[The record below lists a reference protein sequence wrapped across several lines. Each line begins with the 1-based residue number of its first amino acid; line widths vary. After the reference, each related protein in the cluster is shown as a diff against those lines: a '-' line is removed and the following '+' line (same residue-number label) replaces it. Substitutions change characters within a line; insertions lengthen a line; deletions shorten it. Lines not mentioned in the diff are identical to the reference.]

1 MALAIFSQLLTA
13 QPASYN
19 PATGKIEMTVVMAR
33 ELAVII
39 IERDTLLERNKQLA
53 WQLNDAIGDI
63 DVLLNDYEST
73 VQELKDLRIGIAAI
87 TAEIDKINE
96 EETKYWKRLSKG
108 IRLDLSLNST
118 VNEWQR
124 LVVIPKLSIP
134 IAGKWSIQATAV
146 IPLSGN
152 AQYFTGVGYR
162 LF

>member
-1 MALAIFSQLLTA
+1 MA

-19 PATGKIEMTVVMAR
+19 PATGKIEMTVDMAR
-33 ELAVII
+33 ELAVVV

-63 DVLLNDYEST
+63 DVLLNDYENT

-96 EETKYWKRLSKG
+96 KETKYWKRLSKG

-118 VNEWQR
+118 VNDWQR
-124 LVVIPKLSIP
+124 LVVVPTLSIP
-134 IAGKWSIQATAV
+134 IAGKWSIQATAIV
-146 IPLSGN
+146 PLDGSV
-152 AQYFTGVGYR
+152 QYLTGVGYR
-162 LF
+162 IF